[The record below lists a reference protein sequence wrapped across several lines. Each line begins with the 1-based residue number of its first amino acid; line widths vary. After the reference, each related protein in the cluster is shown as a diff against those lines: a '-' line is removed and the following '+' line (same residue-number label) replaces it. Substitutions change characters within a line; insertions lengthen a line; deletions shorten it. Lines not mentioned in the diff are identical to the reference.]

1 MGVGD
6 WDWDEGRDPPVD
18 WMDDGGQGYMSDLM
32 KWRTWSYCR
41 HTTGWGKGRAKEAG
55 PCHLIQHRQV
65 HLQSASQ
72 MQWAGWLACW
82 RGKGIPDVDV
92 EILSCPGV
100 WNQSITWGGWYEVT
114 LERVWFAAAD
124 HPLCLPASTQTPS
137 KVGPACTMTTSKGLR
152 DCP

>member
-1 MGVGD
+1 MPLD
-6 WDWDEGRDPPVD
+6 TAPTSPPTVRKPD
-18 WMDDGGQGYMSDLM
+18 AVS
-32 KWRTWSYCR
+32 
-41 HTTGWGKGRAKEAG
+41 
-55 PCHLIQHRQV
+55 
-65 HLQSASQ
+65 
-72 MQWAGWLACW
+72 WLACW

-114 LERVWFAAAD
+114 LERVWFAD